1 MSDDQPSY
9 PHLAAVIGAGPAG
22 LFAARE
28 LAEHGNRV
36 FLFNRDIKPGG
47 LAEYGI
53 YPSKLKMKEGL
64 RAQFR
69 QVLDMPGVSY
79 IGNILVGEHGDLTL
93 ADLREMGFQAILAA
107 VGAQGTKWLGLPG
120 EDLEGVYHAK
130 DVVYHYNGLP
140 PYSKHSFIT
149 GRRAAVVGMGNV
161 MMDISRWLLEARG
174 VDEVVALGRRGPAE
188 VKFDRK
194 ELETI
199 ASFLDLAALHP
210 ELERI
215 TPLIHP
221 LGQDPAALLE
231 QVNAALV
238 KAAPAAAPG
247 KLRLEF
253 LSSPTRMVGDERG
266 RVCALELEDTM
277 LVVKNG
283 DETTAVGLGTY
294 RQVEVDTVIF
304 AIGDQVDSDFGL
316 PVKGTE
322 FVKTDHPR
330 YPIDGSSFEV
340 CDPQCKQIVPDVFVA
355 GWARK
360 TSSGLVG
367 VARRDGINAARA
379 MQQYLATLPPCQFCE
394 EAALEWLAR
403 LGKPLV
409 TRADLARLEQVEH
422 DRAVSMGE
430 VFFKFDNNEDM
441 LQAMG
446 LIQGLPR

>member
-1 MSDDQPSY
+1 MSADQPIY
-9 PHLAAVIGAGPAG
+9 PHLSAVIGAGPAG

-28 LAEHGNRV
+28 LAEHGSRV

-53 YPSKLKMKEGL
+53 YPSKFKMKEGL

-79 IGNILVGEHGDLTL
+79 FGNALVGQHGDLSL

-130 DVVYHYNGLP
+130 DVVYHYNELP
-140 PYSKHSFIT
+140 PYSKRSIKT
-149 GRRAAVVGMGNV
+149 GQRVAVIGMGNV
-161 MMDISRWLLEARG
+161 MMDISRWLLEVRG
-174 VDEVVALGRRGPAE
+174 VSEVVAVGRRGPAE

-199 ASFLDLAALHP
+199 AAYMDLSALHA

-215 TPLIHP
+215 TPLVHP
-221 LGQDPAALLE
+221 LGQDPAALKS

-238 KAAPAAAPG
+238 KADPAVGTG

-253 LSSPTRMVGDERG
+253 LSSPIRMVGDEHG
-266 RVCALELEDTM
+266 RVCALEVEDTM

-294 RQVEVDTVIF
+294 RNLAVDTVIF

-322 FVKTDHPR
+322 FIKTDHPR
-330 YPIDGSSFEV
+330 FPVDGVSYEL
-340 CDPQCKQIVPDVFVA
+340 CDPQCKQIIPDVFVA

-379 MQQYLATLPPCQFCE
+379 MQRYLDTLPACQFCE
-394 EAALEWLAR
+394 EAALDRLVG

-409 TRADLARLEQVEH
+409 TRAELVRLEQVEH
-422 DRAVSMGE
+422 DRAVALGE
-430 VFFKFDNNEDM
+430 VFFKFDNNAEM

-446 LIQGLPR
+446 LIQSLPG